1 MAMKKS
7 PVVSFFTKKQNVS
20 LLFPVIALFLFL
32 IIARLSPSV
41 GIPGLLMAA
50 GIFTVNSFQGMKRT
64 AVMKNDNDR
73 EQTRSRIK
81 EPFNDST
88 GSGGEIVFC
97 INLNDW
103 RLSYMN
109 PAGEKALGYPARIC
123 TRIPGFIFKLLDPH
137 STQMLKAAVN
147 HFCFSSEKICTL
159 KLGWLSADRRSLL
172 LEVTL
177 IPIRDSNG
185 RLVLLEAIGRYIT
198 GYKQRK
204 SYLRNYGDYD
214 CDRLTS

>member
-1 MAMKKS
+1 MKKS
-7 PVVSFFTKKQNVS
+7 PVVWFFAKKQNVS

-172 LEVTL
+172 LKSPYSHPTQ
-177 IPIRDSNG
+177 R